1 MLSSEE
7 SYDSNDS
14 NSINSSKLLKYQI
27 ETAVSFYVHIKM
39 PFEDPYKK

>member
-14 NSINSSKLLKYQI
+14 DSINSSMFLKYQI
-27 ETAVSFYVHIKM
+27 ETAVSFHVYINM
-39 PFEDPYKK
+39 PFEDPNKK